1 MQIKFRIRN
10 VEAVQSFLRAI
21 PRGAV
26 KVALEAFTDYII
38 GDESH
43 GLRHAEPYK
52 FVKRKSAYG
61 FTGAKFENGKP
72 VPAGYFSKEQFRYV
86 AWKTKG
92 FTQNMGSAS
101 NRTGESTAAWKAVP
115 RNDGYRFTIQNN
127 TAGGYWTRHDKKQA
141 RQLGKVGWR
150 KIMTVLADN
159 YKGGIRHAVA
169 AVKAYLDKKG

>member
-43 GLRHAEPYK
+43 GLRHADPYK
-52 FVKRKSAYG
+52 FVTRKSAYG
-61 FTGAKFENGKP
+61 FSFFTDKQRRWFFWALKTGKIDPGSGK
-72 VPAGYFSKEQFRYV
+72 
-86 AWKTKG
+86 
-92 FTQNMGSAS
+92 
-101 NRTGESTAAWKAVP
+101 RTGESTAAWKAVP

-127 TAGGYWTRHDKKQA
+127 TAGGYWTRHDRKQA

>member
-26 KVALEAFTDYII
+26 KVALEAFTGYII

-43 GLRHAEPYK
+43 GLRHADPYK
-52 FVKRKSAYG
+52 FVTRKSAYG
-61 FTGAKFENGKP
+61 FSFFTDKQRRWFFWALKTGKIDPGSGK
-72 VPAGYFSKEQFRYV
+72 
-86 AWKTKG
+86 
-92 FTQNMGSAS
+92 
-101 NRTGESTAAWKAVP
+101 RTGESTAAWKAVP

>member
-43 GLRHAEPYK
+43 GLRHADPYK
-52 FVKRKSAYG
+52 FVTRKSAYG
-61 FTGAKFENGKP
+61 FSFFTDKQRRWFFWALKTGKIDPGSGK
-72 VPAGYFSKEQFRYV
+72 
-86 AWKTKG
+86 
-92 FTQNMGSAS
+92 
-101 NRTGESTAAWKAVP
+101 RTGESTAAWKAVP
-115 RNDGYRFTIQNN
+115 RNDGYRFTVQNN

>member
-10 VEAVQSFLRAI
+10 VEAVQSFFRAI

-43 GLRHAEPYK
+43 GLRHADPYK
-52 FVKRKSAYG
+52 FVTRKSAYG
-61 FTGAKFENGKP
+61 FSFFTDKQRRWFFWALKTGKIDPGSGK
-72 VPAGYFSKEQFRYV
+72 
-86 AWKTKG
+86 
-92 FTQNMGSAS
+92 
-101 NRTGESTAAWKAVP
+101 RTGESTAAWKAVP
-115 RNDGYRFTIQNN
+115 RNDGYRFTVQNN

-169 AVKAYLDKKG
+169 AVKKYLADSKK

>member
-38 GDESH
+38 GNESH

-52 FVKRKSAYG
+52 FVTRKSAYG
-61 FTGAKFENGKP
+61 FSFFTDKQRRWFFWALKTGKIDPGSGK
-72 VPAGYFSKEQFRYV
+72 
-86 AWKTKG
+86 
-92 FTQNMGSAS
+92 
-101 NRTGESTAAWKAVP
+101 RTGESTAAWKAVP
-115 RNDGYRFTIQNN
+115 RNDGYRFTVQNN
-127 TAGGYWTRHDKKQA
+127 TAGGYWTRHDRKQA

>member
-10 VEAVQSFLRAI
+10 VEAVQSFFRAI

-43 GLRHAEPYK
+43 GLRHADPYK
-52 FVKRKSAYG
+52 FVTRKSAYG
-61 FTGAKFENGKP
+61 FSFFTVKQRRWFFWALKTGKIDPGSGK
-72 VPAGYFSKEQFRYV
+72 
-86 AWKTKG
+86 
-92 FTQNMGSAS
+92 
-101 NRTGESTAAWKAVP
+101 RTGESTAAWKAVP
-115 RNDGYRFTIQNN
+115 RNDGYRFTVQNN

-169 AVKAYLDKKG
+169 AVKKYLADSKK

>member
-52 FVKRKSAYG
+52 FVTRKSAYG
-61 FTGAKFENGKP
+61 FSFFTNKQRRWFFWALKTDKIDPGSGK
-72 VPAGYFSKEQFRYV
+72 
-86 AWKTKG
+86 
-92 FTQNMGSAS
+92 
-101 NRTGESTAAWKAVP
+101 RTGESTAAWKAVP

-127 TAGGYWTRHDKKQA
+127 TAGGYWTRHDRKQA

>member
-26 KVALEAFTDYII
+26 KVALEAFTDYVI

-52 FVKRKSAYG
+52 FVTRKSAYG
-61 FTGAKFENGKP
+61 FSFFTDKQRRWFFWALKTGKIDPGSGK
-72 VPAGYFSKEQFRYV
+72 
-86 AWKTKG
+86 
-92 FTQNMGSAS
+92 
-101 NRTGESTAAWKAVP
+101 RTGESTAAWKAVP
-115 RNDGYRFTIQNN
+115 RNDGYRFTVQNN

>member
-10 VEAVQSFLRAI
+10 VEAVQSFFRAI

-43 GLRHAEPYK
+43 GLRHADPYK
-52 FVKRKSAYG
+52 FVTRKSAYG
-61 FTGAKFENGKP
+61 FSFFTDKQRRWFFWALKTGKIDPGSGK
-72 VPAGYFSKEQFRYV
+72 
-86 AWKTKG
+86 
-92 FTQNMGSAS
+92 
-101 NRTGESTAAWKAVP
+101 RTGESTAAWKAVP
-115 RNDGYRFTIQNN
+115 RNDGYRFTVQNN

-169 AVKAYLDKKG
+169 AVKGYLQKNK

>member
-26 KVALEAFTDYII
+26 KVALEAFTDYVI

-43 GLRHAEPYK
+43 GLRHADPYK
-52 FVKRKSAYG
+52 FVTRKSAYG
-61 FTGAKFENGKP
+61 FSFFTDKQRRWFFWALKTGKIDPGSGK
-72 VPAGYFSKEQFRYV
+72 
-86 AWKTKG
+86 
-92 FTQNMGSAS
+92 
-101 NRTGESTAAWKAVP
+101 RTGESTAAWKAVP
-115 RNDGYRFTIQNN
+115 RNDGYRFTVQNN

-150 KIMTVLADN
+150 KIMTVLVDN

>member
-26 KVALEAFTDYII
+26 KVALEAFTDYVI

-52 FVKRKSAYG
+52 FVTRKSAYG
-61 FTGAKFENGKP
+61 FSFFTPKQKRWFFWALKTGKIDPGSGK
-72 VPAGYFSKEQFRYV
+72 
-86 AWKTKG
+86 
-92 FTQNMGSAS
+92 
-101 NRTGESTAAWKAVP
+101 RTGESTTAWKAVP

-127 TAGGYWTRHDKKQA
+127 TVGGYWTRHDRKQA
-141 RQLGKVGWR
+141 RQLGRVGWR

-169 AVKAYLDKKG
+169 AVKVYLQKNK

>member
-43 GLRHAEPYK
+43 GLRHADPYK
-52 FVKRKSAYG
+52 FVTRKSAYG
-61 FTGAKFENGKP
+61 FSFFTDKQRRWFFWALKTGKIDPGSGK
-72 VPAGYFSKEQFRYV
+72 
-86 AWKTKG
+86 
-92 FTQNMGSAS
+92 
-101 NRTGESTAAWKAVP
+101 RTGESTAAWKAVP
-115 RNDGYRFTIQNN
+115 RNDGYRFTVQNN

-169 AVKAYLDKKG
+169 AVKKYLADYKK

>member
-26 KVALEAFTDYII
+26 KVALEAFTDYVI

-52 FVKRKSAYG
+52 FVTRKSAYG
-61 FTGAKFENGKP
+61 FSFFTPKQRRWFFWALKNGKIDP
-72 VPAGYFSKEQFRYV
+72 
-86 AWKTKG
+86 
-92 FTQNMGSAS
+92 GSGK
-101 NRTGESTAAWKAVP
+101 RTGESTAAWKAVP
-115 RNDGYRFTIQNN
+115 RNDGYRFTVQNN

>member
-43 GLRHAEPYK
+43 GLRHADPYK
-52 FVKRKSAYG
+52 FVTRKSAYG
-61 FTGAKFENGKP
+61 FSFFTDKQRRWFFWALKTGKIDPGSGK
-72 VPAGYFSKEQFRYV
+72 
-86 AWKTKG
+86 
-92 FTQNMGSAS
+92 
-101 NRTGESTAAWKAVP
+101 RTGESTAAWKAVP
-115 RNDGYRFTIQNN
+115 RNDGYRFTVQNN

-169 AVKAYLDKKG
+169 AVKVYLQKNK

>member
-1 MQIKFRIRN
+1 MLIKFRIRN

-26 KVALEAFTDYII
+26 KVALEAFTAYVI

-43 GLRHAEPYK
+43 GLRHADPYK
-52 FVKRKSAYG
+52 FVTRKSAYG
-61 FTGAKFENGKP
+61 FSFFTPKQKRWFFWALKTGKIDPGSGK
-72 VPAGYFSKEQFRYV
+72 
-86 AWKTKG
+86 
-92 FTQNMGSAS
+92 
-101 NRTGESTAAWKAVP
+101 RTGESTVAWKAVP
-115 RNDGYRFTIQNN
+115 RNDGYRFTVQNN

-169 AVKAYLDKKG
+169 AVKAYLQKTK

>member
-43 GLRHAEPYK
+43 GLRHADPYK
-52 FVKRKSAYG
+52 FVTRKSAYG
-61 FTGAKFENGKP
+61 FSFFTDKQRRWFFWALKTGKIDPGSGK
-72 VPAGYFSKEQFRYV
+72 
-86 AWKTKG
+86 
-92 FTQNMGSAS
+92 
-101 NRTGESTAAWKAVP
+101 RTGESTAAWKAVP
-115 RNDGYRFTIQNN
+115 RNDGYRFTVQNN

-169 AVKAYLDKKG
+169 AVKKYLADSKK

>member
-26 KVALEAFTDYII
+26 KVALEAFTDYVI

-43 GLRHAEPYK
+43 GLRHADPYK
-52 FVKRKSAYG
+52 FVTRKSAYG
-61 FTGAKFENGKP
+61 FSFFTDKQRRWFFWALKTGKIDPGSGK
-72 VPAGYFSKEQFRYV
+72 
-86 AWKTKG
+86 
-92 FTQNMGSAS
+92 
-101 NRTGESTAAWKAVP
+101 RTGESTAAWKAVP
-115 RNDGYRFTIQNN
+115 RNDGYRFTVQNN

>member
-10 VEAVQSFLRAI
+10 VEAVQSFIRAM

-43 GLRHAEPYK
+43 GLRHADPYK
-52 FVKRKSAYG
+52 FVTRKSAYG
-61 FTGAKFENGKP
+61 FSFFTDKQRRWFFWALKTGKIDPGSGK
-72 VPAGYFSKEQFRYV
+72 
-86 AWKTKG
+86 
-92 FTQNMGSAS
+92 
-101 NRTGESTAAWKAVP
+101 RTGESTAAWKAVP
-115 RNDGYRFTIQNN
+115 RNDGYRFTVQNN

-169 AVKAYLDKKG
+169 AVKKYLADSKK